1 MRNAVLSVMGDLL
14 VQQLSE
20 SNDDAVK
27 KTRDQHLD
35 LLEVFIHYACMSNT
49 ILYIVQEHLHDTNAF
64 VRSKV
69 LQVWRQLCEAKV
81 MEHHKYSQYTY

>member
-1 MRNAVLSVMGDLL
+1 MYV
-14 VQQLSE
+14 
-20 SNDDAVK
+20 
-27 KTRDQHLD
+27 
-35 LLEVFIHYACMSNT
+35 CMSNT
-49 ILYIVQEHLHDTNAF
+49 IFYIVQEHLHDTNAF